1 MILSLYKHLK
11 KIADS
16 EYSDIVEGSEIIFTY
31 SGRARK
37 LRIKLIDTTFIDIWY
52 SAEGEYSF
60 HWEQTNVRDTVYRH
74 DNAPHN
80 KWSFVKT
87 FPKHCH
93 DRTQENVT
101 ESNLSEIPDE
111 ALREFLNIARKK
123 MINLEVTQ

>member
-37 LRIKLIDTTFIDIWY
+37 LRIKIIDNTFIDIWY
-52 SAEGEYSF
+52 SLDGEYSF
-60 HWEQTNVRDTVYRH
+60 HWEQTIRNTFYRH
-74 DNAPHN
+74 DNAPHK

-93 DRTQENVT
+93 DRTQKNVT

-111 ALREFLNIARKK
+111 ALREFLDIVRKK
-123 MINLEVTQ
+123 MINLDVIL